1 MVALKISFLIL
12 CILSQATGCFKLI
25 TPSKW
30 GAKAANCS
38 DPLRVVPSEYV
49 VIIHT
54 AGNPCRTHTECATE
68 VKGIQNYHMNL
79 KGWCD
84 IAYSFLIG
92 EDGYVYEG
100 RGWRNEG
107 SHTSGYNDFSL
118 GIAFIGTFVER
129 SPEDKAWKALRCFLN
144 FSVKIGYL
152 SPEYILLAHSDVSD
166 MVSPG
171 EFVRAEIAKW
181 PNYKHSLHLLNRTET
196 INVTD
201 TENSLVSPPQ

>member
-1 MVALKISFLIL
+1 MTKLKIGFFIL
-12 CILSQATGCFKLI
+12 CSLSQATGCFRLI

-30 GAKAANCS
+30 GARPANCS
-38 DPLRVVPSEYV
+38 APLRDVLPEYV

-54 AGNPCRTHTECATE
+54 AGNPCWTHTACYNE

-84 IAYSFLIG
+84 VAYSFLIG

-107 SHTSGYNDFSL
+107 SHTYGYNDLSL

-129 SPEDKAWKALRCFLN
+129 SPQDNAWKALRCFLD

-166 MVSPG
+166 IVSPG
-171 EFVRAEIAKW
+171 EFIRAEIAKW
-181 PNYKHSLHLLNRTET
+181 PNYKHSLYILNRGR
-196 INVTD
+196 
-201 TENSLVSPPQ
+201 Q

>member
-1 MVALKISFLIL
+1 MAKLQIFFLML
-12 CILSQATGCFKLI
+12 CSLSQATGCFQLI

-30 GAKAANCS
+30 GARPANCS
-38 DPLRVVPSEYV
+38 QPLGNVPPEYV

-54 AGNPCRTHTECATE
+54 AGNPCRTHADCHNE
-68 VKGIQNYHMNL
+68 VKSIQNFHMNL

-100 RGWRNEG
+100 RGWRNVG
-107 SHTSGYNDFSL
+107 SHTYGYNDLSL

-129 SPEDKAWKALRCFLN
+129 SPEAVAWKALKCFLD

-152 SPEYILLAHSDVSD
+152 APNYILLAHSDVSD
-166 MVSPG
+166 LVSPG
-171 EFVRAEIAKW
+171 EFVRAEISKW
-181 PNYKHSLHLLNRTET
+181 PNYKHSLYVLDRGG
-196 INVTD
+196 
-201 TENSLVSPPQ
+201 Q